1 MKILFLSDNFPP
13 EVSASASRVY
23 ERAVYWA
30 KWGHDVT
37 VITCAPN
44 FPKGR
49 VYPGYKNKW
58 YQTEIMDGIKV
69 VRVKTFMAENSGF
82 LFRILDY
89 LSFMI
94 AAVGGSLF
102 QKKPD
107 VVIATSP
114 QFFTAIA
121 GYAVSILKWRPFVF
135 EISDLWPESIRA
147 VGAIKNNYLY
157 NLIEKIE
164 LFLYRRSKKVIAQ
177 TPAFKHN
184 LVSRGIYADKI
195 DVILNGVNIDFFKP
209 QVVDLSTKLT
219 LGSKEGEFVVG
230 YVGNHGMA
238 QGLDLVMQAAEK
250 LQDAK
255 DIRFV
260 FVGEG
265 AKKQELIKFKEEKK
279 LSNVVFNSAFK
290 KSEMPSVWSVC
301 DIVLIPLK
309 NDITFSTVIPSKLF
323 EAMSMGKAVILVSPK
338 GMASQIVKKHDFGVH
353 IDSYD
358 VGQLIQII
366 KQMHMDTALRE
377 KFSYN
382 ASISAKEYSREAQ
395 ASNFMGSINCSSVDH
410 ANNEI

>member
-13 EVSASASRVY
+13 EVNAAASRVY

-44 FPKGR
+44 FPQGK

-58 YQTEIMDGIKV
+58 YQAEIMDGIKV
-69 VRVKTFMAENSGF
+69 VRVKTFMAENRGF

-94 AAVGGSLF
+94 SAVGGSLF
-102 QKKPD
+102 QKRPD
-107 VVIATSP
+107 VVISTSP

-121 GYAVSILKWRPFVF
+121 GYTVSILKWRPFVF

-147 VGAIKNNYLY
+147 VGAIKNKYLY
-157 NLIEKIE
+157 KLIEKIE

-177 TPAFKHN
+177 TPAFKDN
-184 LVSRGIYADKI
+184 LVSRGINSDKI

-209 QVVDLSTKLT
+209 QTVDLPMKLT
-219 LGSKEGEFVVG
+219 LGCKEEEFIVG
-230 YVGNHGMA
+230 YIGTHGMA
-238 QGLDLVMQAAEK
+238 QGLDLVMHAADNLVEK
-250 LQDAK
+250 K

-265 AKKQELIKFKEEKK
+265 AKKQELIQFKEEKK
-279 LSNVVFNSAFK
+279 LSNVVFNSAVK
-290 KSEMPSVWSVC
+290 KSEMPSIWSIC

-309 NDITFSTVIPSKLF
+309 NEITFSTVVPSKIF

-338 GMASQIVKKHDFGVH
+338 GMASQIVKKHNFGIH

-358 VGQLIQII
+358 VGELTQVIS
-366 KQMHMDTALRE
+366 QMYMDSALRE

-395 ASNFMGSINCSSVDH
+395 AGNFIESINFHSVGH
-410 ANNEI
+410 ANNII